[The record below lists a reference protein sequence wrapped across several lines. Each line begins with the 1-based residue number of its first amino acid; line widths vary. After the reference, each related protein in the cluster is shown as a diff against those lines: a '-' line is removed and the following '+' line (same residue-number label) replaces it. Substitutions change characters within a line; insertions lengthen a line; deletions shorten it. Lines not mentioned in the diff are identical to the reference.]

1 MIDKIE
7 CHRYFYKFLKGTI
20 TLSELEQWLY
30 NHEEL
35 EDFLGKSV
43 YFELI
48 SRDYK
53 NKYALE
59 DTKKQIEGLKINKGF
74 FEQERIINGLEKL
87 IDTSEGYIEIMAAL
101 YDDYCDGY
109 TFLRYI
115 ALVYITT
122 SDEYI
127 EVLKQDKVELKNYS
141 EKISKEARRI
151 LRFFENNE
159 LKIEIE
165 NEYIDIREI
174 EDRIELHSINEML
187 AELNNC

>member
-1 MIDKIE
+1 MIDEIE

-35 EDFLGKSV
+35 KEILGKSV

-59 DTKKQIEGLKINKGF
+59 DTKKQIKGLINIGF
-74 FEQERIINGLEKL
+74 FEQERIINSLEKL
-87 IDTSEGYIEIMAAL
+87 IDTSEGYLENLEAL

-127 EVLKQDKVELKNYS
+127 EVLKQDKVKLKDYS
-141 EKISKEARRI
+141 EKINKEANRI
-151 LRFFENNE
+151 LRFFANNE
-159 LKIEIE
+159 LRIVIE
-165 NEYIDIREI
+165 NEYIDIRELG
-174 EDRIELHSINEML
+174 DRIELHSINEML
-187 AELNNC
+187 AERSDC

>member
-1 MIDKIE
+1 MIDEIE

-35 EDFLGKSV
+35 EEILGKSV

-59 DTKKQIEGLKINKGF
+59 DTKKQIKGLINIGF
-74 FEQERIINGLEKL
+74 FEQERIINSLEKL
-87 IDTSEGYIEIMAAL
+87 IDTSEGYLENLEAL

-127 EVLKQDKVELKNYS
+127 EVLKQDKVKLKDYS
-141 EKISKEARRI
+141 EKINKEANRI
-151 LRFFENNE
+151 LRFFANNE
-159 LKIEIE
+159 LRIVIE
-165 NEYIDIREI
+165 NEYIDIRELG
-174 EDRIELHSINEML
+174 DRIELHSINEML
-187 AELNNC
+187 AERSDC